1 MNASQAGEEGKL
13 QMGNSFLGPDPDSDS
28 DSDGDYFYNPI
39 VVE

>member
-1 MNASQAGEEGKL
+1 
-13 QMGNSFLGPDPDSDS
+13 MGNSFFGPDPDSDSDS